1 MSEWEKRVDPRA
13 ERLMRGN
20 RGLFTRLLASGTSC
34 RQAERVLGLSPGTI
48 GLWRCRGSYP
58 RFGNAMRLRA
68 LLHDLSRGLDLSRV
82 PDGFY
87 AGAERPNLSA
97 WIDEAVSDGWTMKEI
112 AARSG
117 VRPEAIRTVRRG
129 GGISLPN
136 GLRLARFLKLARRG
150 TLSPE
155 RKKRKRMRA
164 RRAREWAA
172 PAVYRSLNVDA
183 FLAEAEKR
191 RLERLRREAEYGEG

>member
-1 MSEWEKRVDPRA
+1 MFEWEKRVDRRA
-13 ERLMRGN
+13 ERLMRGK

-34 RQAERVLGLSPGTI
+34 RQAERVLGLSPHTI
-48 GLWRCRGSYP
+48 GLWRCRGRYP

-68 LLHDLSRGLDLSRV
+68 LLHDLSRGLALSRV

-97 WIDEAVSDGWTMKEI
+97 WIDEAVSDGWTMKGI

-136 GLRLARFLKLARRG
+136 GLRLAKFLKLARRG

-155 RKKRKRMRA
+155 RKKRKRLRV
-164 RRAREWAA
+164 RRRQEWVS
-172 PAVYRSLNVDA
+172 PYRNLNLNTSV
-183 FLAEAEKR
+183 FLEQAEKR

>member
-1 MSEWEKRVDPRA
+1 MFEWEKRVDPRA
-13 ERLMRGN
+13 ERLMRGK
-20 RGLFTRLLASGTSC
+20 RGLFTRLLASGTSY
-34 RQAERVLGLSPGTI
+34 RRAERVLGLSPHTASF
-48 GLWRCRGSYP
+48 WRCRGRYP
-58 RFGNAMRLRA
+58 RFGHAMRLRA

-97 WIDEAVSDGWTMKEI
+97 WIDEAVSDGWTMKGI

-150 TLSPE
+150 TLRP
-155 RKKRKRMRA
+155 
-164 RRAREWAA
+164 
-172 PAVYRSLNVDA
+172 
-183 FLAEAEKR
+183 EKR
-191 RLERLRREAEYGEG
+191 PRRRRTYGPVESFRGLYVRAGAV

>member
-13 ERLMRGN
+13 ERLMRGK

-34 RQAERVLGLSPGTI
+34 RQAERVLGLSPHTI
-48 GLWRCRGSYP
+48 GLWRCRGHYP

-97 WIDEAVSDGWTMKEI
+97 WIDKAVSDGWTMKEI

-155 RKKRKRMRA
+155 RKKRKRFRV
-164 RRAREWAA
+164 RRAQEWAA

-191 RLERLRREAEYGEG
+191 KREREEREAKYGGG